1 MDGKNTDFKFS
12 KKHTKIKKIE
22 ILLFFKKEDT
32 LKKTTTQHLKMST
45 TTKSSTTELAIDYSL
60 IPENVPSL
68 CVPYVFEN
76 INEARL
82 RSIFKDLEIGDVTH
96 IDMVPYTAP
105 DGKKVNRV
113 FVHLKWNTQPS
124 TNKVRTK
131 LLCGRDVKV
140 IYDDPWFWRVSA
152 SRAEKTREKKVRVLK
167 PRPRIEDDD
176 EEGSVSVSVSV
187 CSVQRQKQKP
197 RAYPGNL
204 QKIRRNP
211 PQRLPRAP
219 RLPDDENHNDQDLHR
234 PPRKQNPYTEHV
246 HIPPRERKPTLSLE
260 LPIENSANEF
270 IPRTPEVPPPP
281 MVPMECSSPAI
292 SELSFA
298 TNTTTTTSEKPKK
311 KRQTRVLDVDDL
323 KEEPTDFTNFPAAS
337 ELPVKKKKT
346 VKKPVAK
353 LLIDDDDT
361 TTSTLQSSS
370 TEDVEVVVKEEV

>member
-1 MDGKNTDFKFS
+1 
-12 KKHTKIKKIE
+12 
-22 ILLFFKKEDT
+22 
-32 LKKTTTQHLKMST
+32 MST

-152 SRAEKTREKKVRVLK
+152 SRVEKPRGNKVRVLK
-167 PRPRIEDDD
+167 SRPRIEDDD
-176 EEGSVSVSVSV
+176 EQTECG
-187 CSVQRQKQKP
+187 SVQRQKQKP
-197 RAYPGNL
+197 RVYPANL
-204 QKIRRNP
+204 QKIKRNP
-211 PQRLPRAP
+211 SNGENRPQRLPKAP
-219 RLPDDENHNDQDLHR
+219 RLPADENHRDQDIHR
-234 PPRKQNPYTEHV
+234 PPRKENPYVSEHV
-246 HIPPRERKPTLSLE
+246 HVAPRKQTLSLE
-260 LPIENSANEF
+260 LPVDTSVSNGF
-270 IPRTPEVPPPP
+270 TPRTPEGPPPP
-281 MVPMECSSPAI
+281 MVPMCSSPAI

-323 KEEPTDFTNFPAAS
+323 KEEPTEFTNFPAAS

-346 VKKPVAK
+346 VKKTVAK
-353 LLIDDDDT
+353 LIDDDDDDNT
-361 TTSTLQSSS
+361 TTSTLPSSS
-370 TEDVEVVVKEEV
+370 TEDVVVKEEV

>member
-1 MDGKNTDFKFS
+1 
-12 KKHTKIKKIE
+12 
-22 ILLFFKKEDT
+22 
-32 LKKTTTQHLKMST
+32 MST

-176 EEGSVSVSVSV
+176 EEGSVSVG
-187 CSVQRQKQKP
+187 SVQRQKQKP

-204 QKIRRNP
+204 QKIKRNP

-219 RLPDDENHNDQDLHR
+219 RLPEDETRNEQDPHR
-234 PPRKQNPYTEHV
+234 PPPRKQNPYTEHI

-260 LPIENSANEF
+260 LPIEKSGENEF
-270 IPRTPEVPPPP
+270 SPRSPEGPPPS
-281 MVPMECSSPAI
+281 MVPMCSSPAI
-292 SELSFA
+292 SELSFV
-298 TNTTTTTSEKPKK
+298 TNTTTTTSEPKK
-311 KRQTRVLDVDDL
+311 KRHTRVLDVDDL
-323 KEEPTDFTNFPAAS
+323 KAEPTDFTNFPAAS
-337 ELPVKKKKT
+337 ELPVRKKKT
-346 VKKPVAK
+346 VKKPVAQ
-353 LLIDDDDT
+353 LLDDDDDT
-361 TTSTLQSSS
+361 TSTLPSSS
-370 TEDVEVVVKEEV
+370 TEDVEVIVKEEV